1 MDFNSGDAM
10 NVAYT
15 SVTKTTGSTSPVDPP
30 STLDK
35 YNVQG
40 PDLPS
45 IKQKILN
52 NQSYGLPHYQRS
64 MNPNALNGLGADWT
78 LQELADV
85 IDEQSYLPD

>member
-10 NVAYT
+10 NIAYT
-15 SVTKTTGSTSPVDPP
+15 SVTKTTGSTSAVDPP

-35 YNVQG
+35 YNVQDA
-40 PDLPS
+40 DLPS

-52 NQSYGLPHYQRS
+52 NQGYGLPHYQRS
-64 MNPNALNGLGADWT
+64 MNANALNGLGSGWT

-85 IDEQSYLPD
+85 IDSQSF